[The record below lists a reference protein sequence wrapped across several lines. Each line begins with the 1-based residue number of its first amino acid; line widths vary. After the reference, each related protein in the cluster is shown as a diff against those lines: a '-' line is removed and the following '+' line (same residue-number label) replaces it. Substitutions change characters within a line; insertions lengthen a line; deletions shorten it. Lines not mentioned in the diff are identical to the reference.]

1 MAYRSILD
9 YRNVLATEG
18 LRAVFYARVSTAEE
32 EQLNAIE
39 LQIEENRNAIAR
51 HKWKKVDEYID
62 RSKSGTMVKGRDDYQ
77 RLFEDLLSD
86 KLI

>member
-51 HKWKKVDEYID
+51 HKWKKVEA
-62 RSKSGTMVKGRDDYQ
+62 
-77 RLFEDLLSD
+77 L
-86 KLI
+86 